1 MYTVFTERKDVSM
14 GRRFVRMNQLEAGM
28 ISDQAVTDRLDRVLV
43 HRGAKLDT
51 FVIEGLSKFGIPG
64 IYILDGAEESPEED
78 PMAKIEASITPVI
91 RNKMAKAREED
102 PAKVRLTETVRKR
115 VSTGMQYL
123 YNNTESE
130 NFTHTSNNI
139 TNDLLKALDENDAL
153 AVDIS
158 QLRTSDEYTF
168 RHSVDVATIA
178 MVIGKNIGLG
188 MNELHDIGIA
198 GLLHD
203 MGKSKVPPE
212 ILNKPAKL
220 TDAEFEIMKQH
231 PVLGYRILQEKKDFK
246 DIISVAVL
254 QHHEKM
260 NGRGYPMG
268 VTADKITPYAKVL
281 SVADVYDALVTNRP
295 YKKSYSQRTAVDIL
309 MSMTGD
315 LDVEVMRTFLRCVIL
330 YPVDTIIKLSNGEYA
345 KVVKNNPESAL
356 RPTVIGVETGN
367 TYDLANDAACNSLV
381 IE

>member
-1 MYTVFTERKDVSM
+1 MKGVRP
-14 GRRFVRMNQLEAGM
+14 FVRLNKLEEGM
-28 ISDQAVTDRLDRVLV
+28 IIDQAVTDRLDRVLV
-43 HRGAKLDT
+43 HRGSTLDK
-51 FVIEGLSKFGIPG
+51 FVIQSLEKLGIPG
-64 IYILDGAEESPEED
+64 VYIRGDDYVDETKAKDPNEEIE
-78 PMAKIEASITPVI
+78 AKITPLVRHTI
-91 RNKMAKAREED
+91 EKAREDD
-102 PAKVRLTETVRKR
+102 PVKVQLSETVRKR

-139 TNDLLKALDENDAL
+139 TNDLMKALDENDAL

-158 QLRTSDEYTF
+158 TLRASDEYTF
-168 RHSVDVATIA
+168 RHSVDVATIS
-178 MVIGKNIGLG
+178 MVIGKNLGLRQA
-188 MNELHDIGIA
+188 ELHDIGIA

-203 MGKSKVPPE
+203 MGKSKIPPE

-220 TDAEFEIMKQH
+220 TDEEFEVMKQH
-231 PVLGYRILQEKKDFK
+231 PVLGYRILQEKKDFNSA
-246 DIISVAVL
+246 ISMAVL

-260 NGRGYPMG
+260 NGKGYPMG
-268 VTADKITPYAKVL
+268 VTADKITRYARIL

-309 MSMTGD
+309 MSMTDD
-315 LDVEVMRTFLRCVIL
+315 LDVEVMRVFLQCVIL
-330 YPVDTIIKLSNGEYA
+330 YSVDSIVTLSNGEIA

-356 RPTVIGVETGN
+356 RPTVVGIETGN
-367 TYDLANDAACNSLV
+367 IYDLANDVKCTSIV

>member
-1 MYTVFTERKDVSM
+1 MAT
-14 GRRFVRMNQLEAGM
+14 RRYVRMNMLEAGM
-28 ISDQAVTDRLDRVLV
+28 ISDQAITDRLDRVLV

-51 FVIEGLSKFGIPG
+51 YVIEGLSKHGIPG
-64 IYILDGAEESPEED
+64 LYIRIGEDTPEEED
-78 PMAKIEASITPVI
+78 PMKKIEESITPVVK
-91 RNKMAKAREED
+91 NKIAKAREDD
-102 PAKVRLTETVRKR
+102 PAKVQLTETVRKR
-115 VSTGMQYL
+115 ISTGMQYL
-123 YNNTESE
+123 YNNTDSES
-130 NFTHTSNNI
+130 FTRTSNSI
-139 TNDLLKALDENDAL
+139 TNDLMTALDENDAL

-178 MVIGKNIGLG
+178 MVIAKNLG
-188 MNELHDIGIA
+188 YKHTELHDIGIA

-203 MGKSKVPPE
+203 MGKAKVPPE

-220 TDAEFEIMKQH
+220 TDEEFEVMKKH
-231 PVLGYRILQEKKDFK
+231 PTLGYRILQEKKDFK

-268 VTADKITPYAKVL
+268 VTRDKITPYARIL

-309 MSMTGD
+309 MSMTDD
-315 LDVEVMRTFLRCVIL
+315 LDVEVMRTFLKCVIL
-330 YPVDTIIKLSNGEYA
+330 YPVDTIVHLSNGEYA
-345 KVVKNNPESAL
+345 KVVKNNEESAL

-367 TYDLANDAACNSLV
+367 TYDLANDVSCSNLV

>member
-1 MYTVFTERKDVSM
+1 MAS
-14 GRRFVRMNQLEAGM
+14 RRYVRMNKLEAGM
-28 ISDQAVTDRLDRVLV
+28 ISDQAITDRLDRVLV
-43 HRGAKLDT
+43 HRGAKIDT
-51 FVIEGLSKFGIPG
+51 FVIEGLSRLGIPG
-64 IYILDGAEESPEED
+64 LYIREGAEEEAEED
-78 PMAKIEASITPVI
+78 PMKKIEESITPVVK
-91 RNKMAKAREED
+91 NKIAKAREDD
-102 PAKVRLTETVRKR
+102 PAKVQLTETVRKR
-115 VSTGMQYL
+115 ISTGMQYL
-123 YNNTESE
+123 YNNTDSES
-130 NFTHTSNNI
+130 FTRTSNNI
-139 TNDLLKALDENDAL
+139 TNDLLTALDENDAL

-178 MVIGKNIGLG
+178 MVIGKNMGLKHS
-188 MNELHDIGIA
+188 ELHDIGIA

-220 TDAEFEIMKQH
+220 TDAEFEVMKQH
-231 PVLGYRILQEKKDFK
+231 PTLGYRILQEKKDFK

-268 VTADKITPYAKVL
+268 VTRDKITPYARVL

-309 MSMTGD
+309 MSMTDD
-315 LDVEVMRTFLRCVIL
+315 LDVEVMRTFLKCVIL
-330 YPVDTIIKLSNGEYA
+330 YPVDTIVYLSNGEYA
-345 KVVKNNPESAL
+345 KVVKNSSDSAL

-367 TYDLANDAACNSLV
+367 TYDLANDLACSNLV